1 MNLDQQAFKGFTYQD
16 QWQIDLAH
24 RHHNPHLY
32 TFKAGLAALS
42 SLHQFPADVSLAEEE
57 EVEEQEEVAHLRT
70 ESPLPIQVE
79 QRDQMTLRE
88 QGGTP
93 SSPQPSGNSADSG
106 MREVLWTPNSNNI
119 PSREEWDQWIKHHL
133 WVTSQEPLSLNLSD

>member
-16 QWQIDLAH
+16 RWQIDLAH
-24 RHHNPHLY
+24 HHHNPHLY
-32 TFKAGLAALS
+32 TLEAGLAALS

-93 SSPQPSGNSADSG
+93 SSLQPSGNSANSG

-119 PSREEWDQWIKHHL
+119 PSREEWNQWIKHHL
-133 WVTSQEPLSLNLSD
+133 WVTSQEPLTLDLSD